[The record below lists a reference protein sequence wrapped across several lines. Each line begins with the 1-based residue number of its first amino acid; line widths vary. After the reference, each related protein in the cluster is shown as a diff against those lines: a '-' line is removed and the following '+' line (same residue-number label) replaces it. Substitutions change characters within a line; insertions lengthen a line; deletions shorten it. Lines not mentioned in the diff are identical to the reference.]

1 MNIQMKMPASL
12 SRLGRGFMPSPSCFE
27 TGTVKSVA
35 WVTEISAFAYHSRAE
50 LLCMWLSTGKSN
62 WGHWFHSTPLC
73 TVRGW
78 RTHSLNYSHTGTSF
92 HPLWLHSLA
101 IPHHSPFSHPPS
113 PSSLFLYL
121 FPWIFL
127 WFLWGITS
135 QAPSPKNSPWQH
147 HKAPAVLQEDPPTP
161 RRAASEDKE
170 MLAGAF
176 WFY

>member
-1 MNIQMKMPASL
+1 
-12 SRLGRGFMPSPSCFE
+12 MPSPSCFE

-73 TVRGW
+73 RVRGW

-113 PSSLFLYL
+113 PSSLFLCL
-121 FPWIFL
+121 FHEFSCGFSEALHPTPPAQRTAL
-127 WFLWGITS
+127 GSITRHQRCCRRTLPPQNVLHQKTRRCLLMLS
-135 QAPSPKNSPWQH
+135 GFINSPT
-147 HKAPAVLQEDPPTP
+147 ARFSTP
-161 RRAASEDKE
+161 WR
-170 MLAGAF
+170 GC
-176 WFY
+176 